1 MKGLLYETAPTNQS
15 KNALKLQRWRREQ
28 LLLSSHLEKFK
39 DAALGLFG
47 NLGLE
52 RLKSFNGGQ
61 RFLLLA

>member
-1 MKGLLYETAPTNQS
+1 MPTNQS
-15 KNALKLQRWRREQ
+15 KNVLKLQGWRREL

-47 NLGLE
+47 DLSLE

-61 RFLLLA
+61 GLLLLV